1 MSNFYNQAADNHGEI
16 IEIKKKMVVGTVY
29 PPIQDE
35 TSSAADLSALTPS
48 STDKGTKKS
57 EKSKGTGKKTKA

>member
-1 MSNFYNQAADNHGEI
+1 MI
-16 IEIKKKMVVGTVY
+16 VGTAY

-35 TSSAADLSALTPS
+35 TSSAADLSALTLS

-57 EKSKGTGKKTKA
+57 EKSKGTGKKTKS